1 LNAPTREAA
10 VRTIARDGDPD
21 RYLSALFAPAAARDH
36 LLALYAFNVE
46 LARVGEL
53 VHEPQLG
60 EIRLQWW
67 RDVLACTWD
76 GEVAGHPV
84 ADTLA
89 IAVRKCQL
97 SRQSLSDLID
107 ARRFDVSVKIMPDTL
122 ALDDYLG
129 ETAGALFRLAA
140 EITSSGSLREE
151 SGFLEPAIRAAGIAY
166 GLTGLM
172 RALPV
177 HAARGRVDLPEDAL
191 LRHGTSPAQ
200 ILAGET
206 SKGLR
211 DVLAELRET
220 ARVALGSA
228 ERQVVTL
235 PPAAQRAFLPLAL
248 VEPYL
253 SALRRVDP
261 LKQVAEINPLYRLWR
276 VSTYRFRQSA

>member
-1 LNAPTREAA
+1 LNAPAREAA

-67 RDVLACTWD
+67 RDVLACTCD

-89 IAVRKCQL
+89 IAVRKCKL

-107 ARRFDVSVKIMPDTL
+107 ARRFDLSVKIMSDTL

-140 EITSSGSLREE
+140 EITSSGTLRQE
-151 SGFLEPAIRAAGIAY
+151 SGVLEPAIRAAGIAY

-177 HAARGRVDLPEDAL
+177 HATRGRVDLPEDAL

-228 ERQVVTL
+228 ERQVATL

>member
-67 RDVLACTWD
+67 RDVLACTCD

-107 ARRFDVSVKIMPDTL
+107 ARRFDLSVKIMSDTL

-140 EITSSGSLREE
+140 EITSSGTLRQE
-151 SGFLEPAIRAAGIAY
+151 SGVLEPAIRAAGIAY

-177 HAARGRVDLPEDAL
+177 HAARGRVDVPEDAL
-191 LRHGTSPAQ
+191 FRHGTSPAQ
-200 ILAGET
+200 ILAGQT

-228 ERQVVTL
+228 ERQVATL

>member
-107 ARRFDVSVKIMPDTL
+107 ARRFDLSVKIMSDTL

-140 EITSSGSLREE
+140 EITSSGTLREE
-151 SGFLEPAIRAAGIAY
+151 SGVLEPAIRAAGIAY

-228 ERQVVTL
+228 ERQVATL